1 MAFSFDNFMTGLA
14 GGLASNKGPIGGF
27 GQGWMG
33 AQNAIKAKE
42 DSDMERAAVQK
53 ILSGDDTGWQ
63 EWGGVNPQAA
73 MGAWNNQQR
82 LNQIQ
87 NQKEFNTTNERKNA
101 EYLISQGWKPE
112 DAINTAFKVK
122 EQKDPFDT
130 MYQREEAKQYVD
142 DLNAV
147 RTAKANFPQLEANVN
162 RLRELAPKATFT
174 EAGKAMDYIAKQF
187 GETTDGAKA
196 RAELESIVNNAVLP
210 LLKQT
215 FGAAFTAEEGIRLQ
229 KTLANPDATDEEK
242 IAELDTFIKQKMA
255 DIETKE
261 RKLGMYNQNYG
272 NYQPTKN
279 VSEKPQQPTQDDIIA
294 ELRRRGEI

>member
-1 MAFSFDNFMTGLA
+1 MTGLA

-33 AQNAIKAKE
+33 AQNAIKAKQ

-73 MGAWNNQQR
+73 MSAWNNQQR
-82 LNQIQ
+82 LKQIQ
-87 NQKEFNTTNERKNA
+87 NQREFNTTNERKNA

-174 EAGKAMDYIAKQF
+174 EAGKARDYIAKQV
-187 GETTDGAKA
+187 GVTTDGAKA

-261 RKLGMYNQNYG
+261 RKLGMYDQNYG
-272 NYQPTKN
+272 NYQPAKN
-279 VSEKPQQPTQDDIIA
+279 VSEQPQQPTQDDIIA

>member
-1 MAFSFDNFMTGLA
+1 MTGLA
-14 GGLASNKGPIGGF
+14 SGLSQNNGPIGGF
-27 GQGWMG
+27 GQGFMG
-33 AQNAIKAKE
+33 ASNAIQAEKE
-42 DSDMERAAVQK
+42 KEAVGK
-53 ILSGDDTGWQ
+53 IMSGDNSGWAD
-63 EWGGVNPQAA
+63 WGKVNPQAA

-87 NQKEFNTTNERKNA
+87 NQREFNTTNERKNA
-101 EYLISQGWKPE
+101 EYLMSQGWKPE

-147 RTAKANFPQLEANVN
+147 RTARANFPQLEANVN
-162 RLRELAPKATFT
+162 RLRELSPKATFT
-174 EAGKAMDYIAKQF
+174 EAGKARDYVAKQF
-187 GETTDGAKA
+187 GVTTDGAKA

-215 FGAAFTAEEGIRLQ
+215 FGAAFTAEEGLRLQ

-261 RKLGMYNQNYG
+261 RKLGLYNQNYG
-272 NYQPTKN
+272 NYQPINN
-279 VSEKPQQPTQDDIIA
+279 VESQPKQPKREKIEEVIDWRD
-294 ELRRRGEI
+294 L

>member
-14 GGLASNKGPIGGF
+14 SGLASNKGPIGGF

-73 MGAWNNQQR
+73 MSAWNNQQR

-147 RTAKANFPQLEANVN
+147 RTARANFPQLEANVN

-174 EAGKAMDYIAKQF
+174 EAGKLRDYVAKQF

-261 RKLGMYNQNYG
+261 RKLGMYDQNYG

-279 VSEKPQQPTQDDIIA
+279 VSEQPQQPTQDDIIA